1 MVWVLVAAV
10 LGTARTPGPQAAHG
24 RLYPQS
30 CTTAQEMSI
39 HGVTAMALAVAVDA
53 ANSPMKGRAYAMPLV
68 TSARWSQVELAKSLH
83 IIYSAVLSST

>member
-1 MVWVLVAAV
+1 MVVWVLVAAV

-39 HGVTAMALAVAVDA
+39 HGGGAGGGGGRSRQPYEGEGVCDA
-53 ANSPMKGRAYAMPLV
+53 AGNLCKMEPGRVGQKPPYHL
-68 TSARWSQVELAKSLH
+68 
-83 IIYSAVLSST
+83 